1 MSLPFLPPEPGGDP
15 TTAISIP
22 PTEKPHSPGRQ
33 AGRAGRRLQ
42 DLPTASPHQQ
52 PQRYLLTITTTMM
65 AQIAPS
71 MIIIYGNIDKK
82 WAIGLGERGQESGLE
97 MWEENSGQCKNPNI
111 TQYTCRP
118 LGAGPTLILLNR
130 QQTPGPQLKCLR
142 NIGPSTACSFSLS
155 SCCLKALNGTP
166 REVQTLDH

>member
-1 MSLPFLPPEPGGDP
+1 MSLPFLPPEPGDDP

-22 PTEKPHSPGRQ
+22 PSEKPHSPGRQ
-33 AGRAGRRLQ
+33 AGRAGRSLQ
-42 DLPTASPHQQ
+42 NLPTSSPHQQ

-82 WAIGLGERGQESGLE
+82 WALGLGERGKESGLE
-97 MWEENSGQCKNPNI
+97 MWEENLGRCKKPNI
-111 TQYTCRP
+111 TQNTCRP
-118 LGAGPTLILLNR
+118 LGEGPALMLLNR
-130 QQTPGPQLKCLR
+130 QHTPGPQLKCLR
-142 NIGPSTACSFSLS
+142 NIRPFSLS

-166 REVQTLDH
+166 REGQTLDR